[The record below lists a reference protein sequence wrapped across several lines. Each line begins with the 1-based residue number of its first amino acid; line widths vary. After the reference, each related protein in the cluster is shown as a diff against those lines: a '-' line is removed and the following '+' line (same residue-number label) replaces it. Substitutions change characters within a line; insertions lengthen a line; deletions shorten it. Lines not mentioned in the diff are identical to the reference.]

1 MDKQMNTQHSSILKC
16 FRSSAFS
23 FLLALL
29 ALLALLVLLTCLFA
43 TAARADEKKTVRLA
57 LQWYPQTQF
66 AGYYMAKEKGFYAAN
81 GLNVEILHGDADN
94 DSVDRVISGQAEFA
108 TAFLSTAM
116 ERWSKGAPLV
126 NIAQI
131 VHRSALMLVARKDSG
146 IKTISDLEGA
156 RIGTWGETFQLQP
169 ESLFLR
175 ENLHVTFVRQSPS
188 FELFMRGGLDATLAM
203 WYNEY
208 HLLIAYGLNPDEM
221 TTFLFSDL
229 NLNQP
234 EDGIYCLE
242 STLEQSP
249 ETAAALVRASVQG
262 WEYAFAH
269 PEETV
274 DILLEIMKGQK
285 VRANR
290 AQQIWMLERMHDII
304 YAGKQSRLTTVL
316 NHVDFDSTKIEL
328 LRTGVIT
335 INIPYND
342 FYKELVQ

>member
-1 MDKQMNTQHSSILKC
+1 MTRQ
-16 FRSSAFS
+16 RSSARQHGRNAALQL
-23 FLLALL
+23 LLAI
-29 ALLALLVLLTCLFA
+29 LTCVLA
-43 TAARADEKKTVRLA
+43 VPAAAGDLKTVRLA

-66 AGYYMAKEKGFYAAN
+66 AGYYMAREKGIFAQY
-81 GLNVEILHGDADN
+81 GLDVDIMHGSADS
-94 DSVDRVISGQAEFA
+94 DSLERVVSGQADFG

-116 ERWSKGAPLV
+116 ERRSKGDQLV

-131 VHRSALMLVARKDSG
+131 VQRSALMLVARKNSG
-146 IKTISDLEGA
+146 IKTIKDLDGA
-156 RIGTWGETFQLQP
+156 RIGTWGSKFQIQP
-169 ESLFLR
+169 QSLFLR

-208 HLLIAYGLNPDEM
+208 HRLMAYGLNPEEM
-221 TTFLFSDL
+221 TTFFFSDL
-229 NLNQP
+229 DLNQP

-242 STLEQSP
+242 STLNKSHD
-249 ETAAALVRASVQG
+249 TAAALVQASVKG

-274 DILLEIMKGQK
+274 DTLLAIMKDNK

-290 AQQIWMLERMHDII
+290 AHQTWMLARMRDII
-304 YAGKQSRLTTVL
+304 LVQNRSKMDTRLD
-316 NHVDFDSTKIEL
+316 HVDFDNTKIEL

-335 INIPYND
+335 TDIAYND
-342 FYKELVQ
+342 FYQEVDR

>member
-1 MDKQMNTQHSSILKC
+1 MKTQYKKIHKQSFHRIL
-16 FRSSAFS
+16 S
-23 FLLALL
+23 FMLILLSC
-29 ALLALLVLLTCLFA
+29 LLTIGA
-43 TAARADEKKTVRLA
+43 NADEGKTVRLA

-66 AGYYMAKEKGFYAAN
+66 AGFYMAKEKGFYAEN
-81 GLNVEILHGDADN
+81 GLNVEILHGDADS
-94 DSVDRVISGQAEFA
+94 DSIDRVISGQAEFG
-108 TAFLSTAM
+108 TTFLSTAM

-131 VHRSALMLVARKDSG
+131 VQRSALMLVARKDSG

-156 RIGTWGETFQLQP
+156 RIGTWGNTFQLQP

-175 ENLHVTFVRQSPS
+175 ENLDVTFVRQSPS

-208 HLLIAYGLNPDEM
+208 HRLIAYGLNPDEM
-221 TTFLFSDL
+221 TTFFFSDL

-242 STLEQSP
+242 STLKNSP
-249 ETAAALVRASVQG
+249 DTAAALIRASVQG

-274 DILLEIMKGQK
+274 ETLLEIMKGQK
-285 VRANR
+285 VRANK
-290 AQQIWMLERMHDII
+290 AHQTWMLERMHDII
-304 YAGKQSRLTTVL
+304 YVGKQPKLTTVL
-316 NHVDFDSTKIEL
+316 NQVDFDSTKIEL

-335 INIPYND
+335 TNIPYND
-342 FYKELVQ
+342 FYKEPVQ